1 MLSTSNTIRSTRT
14 QDGRVLLDVRHG
26 QMFSVNVVGSRILE
40 LIELGWDESRIATE
54 ISQSFATS
62 IAVVRGDVHDFIED
76 LRKRE
81 ILTTANS
88 AELMHRGK

>member
-14 QDGRVLLDVRHG
+14 QDGRVLLDIRHG
-26 QMFSVNVVGSRILE
+26 QMFSVNAVGSRILE

-54 ISQSFATS
+54 ISQSFAAS
-62 IAVVRGDVHDFIED
+62 IAVVRDDVRDFIEE

>member
-1 MLSTSNTIRSTRT
+1 MLSTSKAIRNTRT

-40 LIELGWDESRIATE
+40 LIELGWDEPRIATE
-54 ISQSFATS
+54 ISESFATS
-62 IAVVRGDVHDFIED
+62 IAIVRDDVHVFIEE

-88 AELMHRGK
+88 AEPMDRGK

>member
-1 MLSTSNTIRSTRT
+1 
-14 QDGRVLLDVRHG
+14 
-26 QMFSVNVVGSRILE
+26 MFSVNVVGSRILE

-62 IAVVRGDVHDFIED
+62 IAVVRDDVHDFIED

-81 ILTTANS
+81 ILTIANS
-88 AELMHRGK
+88 AELMHRGNEEE

>member
-62 IAVVRGDVHDFIED
+62 ITVVRDDVHDFIEE

-81 ILTTANS
+81 ILTAANP
-88 AELMHRGK
+88 AEQMHCGK